1 MKIDDLKDKLDDA
14 TFDSL
19 KSYVDDLIG
28 QRDAAKRESIDGRK
42 SLKAEVEQ
50 LRKIKADLFDKL
62 GLDGDADIDA
72 LPDAIGQADAVKQF
86 ETKLKRMERDLTEK
100 SKAFDELQGRY
111 RSNLQQVAVQQAL
124 RGQEWF
130 DADAAELLLSSKV
143 EWDGDDVFYKTDK
156 GLVPLVD
163 GVKLLTEQKPHLL
176 KSAGTAGS
184 GQRTA
189 GGAGDVKNPF
199 SKEHFNLTE
208 QIKLKNE
215 NPQLAEQLK
224 AAAN

>member
-19 KSYVDDLIG
+19 KSYVDELIG

-42 SLKAEVEQ
+42 NLKAEVEQ
-50 LRKIKADLFDKL
+50 LRKVKAHLFEKL
-62 GLDGDADIDA
+62 GLDDDADIDN
-72 LPDAIGQADAVKQF
+72 LPDAKGQADAVKQF
-86 ETKLKRMERDLTEK
+86 ETKLKRMERELTEK